1 MDKKSKIDDLV
12 KMLDAGMM
20 AGVGH
25 VNVAVDETADQETN
39 VQTMGCSDCSRNPM
53 VCSVPTLQQGLD
65 DQR

>member
-1 MDKKSKIDDLV
+1 MNDKSKIDELV

-25 VNVAVDETADQETN
+25 VNVAVDETVDQETS

-53 VCSVPTLQQGLD
+53 ACSVPTLQQGLD